1 MTYCPNNSYFIL
13 LGMDKEQLI
22 AYIEDLQDEIEEFK
36 SGYIYKEDYEEIEN
50 ERDKLLD
57 VVNDLEYDIE
67 VLENQIIDL
76 QEELDSYKG
85 LTS

>member
-50 ERDKLLD
+50 ERDRLLD
-57 VVNDLEYDIE
+57 TVDDLECDIGA
-67 VLENQIIDL
+67 LENQIIDL
-76 QEELDSYKG
+76 QEELEDYKG
-85 LTS
+85 LAS